1 MQQFWKEEKNKVMP
15 ILVILGADFF
25 IFYLILQE
33 SCLTFSLTSMLRAKN
48 ADRVIVFFI
57 LSCSTQHDELFVLKI
72 TS

>member
-25 IFYLILQE
+25 FFYLILQE

-48 ADRVIVFFI
+48 ADRVIVF
-57 LSCSTQHDELFVLKI
+57 LFFLVPHSMMSYLF
-72 TS
+72 

>member
-25 IFYLILQE
+25 FFLFKTTRELFDLFIDVHAQSKECRQSY
-33 SCLTFSLTSMLRAKN
+33 C
-48 ADRVIVFFI
+48 FFI